1 MYRGLAVIIYP
12 SSAVFY
18 QTSLPCHTSIFCSY
32 ICGAGICD
40 CVTFLMT
47 RTARFISI
55 QIMGRTISNGLKHWI
70 AFNYEL
76 DYLIAM
82 QEIAAKQQVS
92 ITPLVP
98 PLRNPDL
105 FEKST
110 TKSRKFGLTSPPI
123 PTTYTLQYRFHN
135 RALGT
140 SGMYVL
146 QNYLHAIRQIHIREA
161 DHLTIH
167 ALCA

>member
-1 MYRGLAVIIYP
+1 
-12 SSAVFY
+12 
-18 QTSLPCHTSIFCSY
+18 
-32 ICGAGICD
+32 
-40 CVTFLMT
+40 MT

-105 FEKST
+105 FEKFVRVGGRCRC
-110 TKSRKFGLTSPPI
+110 K
-123 PTTYTLQYRFHN
+123 
-135 RALGT
+135 
-140 SGMYVL
+140 SGML
-146 QNYLHAIRQIHIREA
+146 LPLERNR
-161 DHLTIH
+161 
-167 ALCA
+167 